1 MNPIYE
7 TRGETVD
14 IDDVMRQ
21 FDLLEKKIEHLLE
34 QRNTLEQQNL
44 ELKQKIGGLE
54 AALEEKAEEEN
65 RYSKQKVLIRSKI
78 DNLLEKL
85 NQEPGSGES
94 E

>member
-1 MNPIYE
+1 M
-7 TRGETVD
+7 D

-21 FDLLEKKIEHLLE
+21 FDLLEKKIEQLLE
-34 QRNTLEQQNL
+34 QRNTLEQHNL
-44 ELKQKIGGLE
+44 ELTQKAGELE

-85 NQEPGSGES
+85 NQEPGNQATE
-94 E
+94 